1 MNTGQTLLSL
11 GAFLLLGVIILRVNG
26 NLAITDNVVLN
37 TKFSVLGVSLASSLV
52 EEASNKSFDQ
62 ATDGNAVS
70 KLNQLTVPA
79 HLGPDNGETLSS
91 FNDCDDFN
99 NYDTT
104 ITDLPSAHFHLHC
117 TVTYVDPSNPDV
129 SVNHATWNK
138 KITVYATSALSS
150 DTIKVE
156 SIFSYFYFR

>member
-1 MNTGQTLLSL
+1 MNTGQTLLSVA
-11 GAFLLLGVIILRVNG
+11 AFLLLGVIILRING
-26 NLAITDNVVLN
+26 NIAATDNVVLN
-37 TKFSVLGVSLASSLV
+37 TKFNVLGVSLASSLV
-52 EEASNKSFDQ
+52 EEASNKAFDQ
-62 ATDGNAVS
+62 ASNGNAIS
-70 KLNQLTVPA
+70 NLTQLTAPGL
-79 HLGPDNGETLSS
+79 LGPENNETLSS

-117 TVTYVDPSNPDV
+117 TVSYVDPSNPNV
-129 SVNHATWNK
+129 SVNYATWNK
-138 KITVYATSALSS
+138 KITVCVTSSISS